1 MNQTI
6 LTHPTAQTP
15 VIPLRAVQ
23 DPPVCAEC
31 RYAQVFAVQDR
42 AKCMH
47 PTASLSGR
55 VMPGGSRP
63 CEDFVADVRGLDL
76 CAYRHR
82 GKLLAP

>member
-6 LTHPTAQTP
+6 LTHPTVQAR
-15 VIPLRAVQ
+15 VVPLRVLD

-47 PTASLSGR
+47 PTAALAGR
-55 VMPGGSRP
+55 VLPGGAQP
-63 CEDFVADVRGLDL
+63 CGDFERDIRGLDL
-76 CAYRHR
+76 CAYHHR